1 MKKLINILLISYM
14 MLFMSGC
21 SDILDTEPKDL
32 LTDETVWRDPEAI
45 RAFSAKMY
53 DRMQTEDLGWAPHGE
68 AAYLSQATDEAV
80 RSYGWGGTS
89 DGPILPDGGFDIWNE
104 TYSAIRAANSFLE
117 KIPTSTVLTEEEKKV
132 YLAETRF
139 IRAFYYFTFVKRY
152 GGVPI
157 ITKVQEYNGSNVSEL
172 QVKRDTEEAVYEFI
186 KTEIDEI
193 KDDLPEV
200 QTDAKNKFRVTKY
213 GALALKSRAM
223 LYAGSI
229 AKYSFVELNGV
240 IGIPKDKAQYF
251 FSESKKAS
259 EEIINSKKYSLYE
272 KYEDP
277 AENYQK
283 LFLEKDMHS
292 EAIFTKAFSSPD
304 KGHSFDFYNAPQS
317 FKVDYGCA
325 TNPTL
330 EFVEYF
336 ENTDGTT
343 EKLRVND
350 ASGNPILYTN
360 PQDIFI
366 GKDPR
371 LFGSIMTPFSEWQ
384 NGHLEIRKGIIDGDK
399 IISASNLT
407 DTYGEGVNSITII
420 GKDGIM
426 NGGDPT
432 KTGFYIKKFM
442 NATERVPNGRSDTYW
457 MVFRYAEI
465 LLNYAEACVELNQ
478 DTNKALVQL
487 NLIRKRAGIKELSS
501 LNMEK
506 IRQERKIELVFEN
519 HRWWDIRRWRIAT
532 ELMNATQYHALCPYL
547 IWEEGK
553 NPSEMKYIYKIENAA
568 GNKPTKTFLPKLYYV
583 KIETAEINKNPNLD
597 QNPGY

>member
-1 MKKLINILLISYM
+1 MKKIIINILLIHCM
-14 MLFMSGC
+14 AFFMYSC
-21 SDILDTEPKDL
+21 DILDTEPRDL
-32 LTDETVWRDPEAI
+32 LTDEAVWKDPEAI
-45 RAFSAKMY
+45 RAFVGKMY

-80 RSYGWGGTS
+80 RSYSWGGTS
-89 DGPILPDGGFDIWNE
+89 DGPIIPDGGLDLWD
-104 TYSAIRAANSFLE
+104 YSAVREANSFLE
-117 KIPTSTVLTEEEKKV
+117 KIPTSTVLSEDEKKV
-132 YLAETRF
+132 YIAEARF

-157 ITKVQEYNGSNVSEL
+157 ITKVQEYSGNNLPEL

-193 KDDLPEV
+193 KNDLPEV
-200 QTDAKNKFRVTKY
+200 QTNAKDKYRVTKY

-229 AKYSFVELNGV
+229 ATYSFVDLNGV
-240 IGIPKDKAQYF
+240 VGIPKDKASYF
-251 FSESKKAS
+251 FGESKKAS
-259 EEIINSKKYSLYE
+259 EEIMSSQKFSLYE
-272 KYEDP
+272 KYEENK

-283 LFLEKDMHS
+283 MFLEKDMHS

-304 KGHSFDFYNAPQS
+304 KAHCFDFYNAAQS

-330 EFVEYF
+330 EFVEYY
-336 ENTDGTT
+336 ENVDGTT
-343 EKLRVND
+343 EKLKVND
-350 ASGNPILYTN
+350 ANGDPILYAN
-360 PQDIFI
+360 PADIFI

-371 LFGSIMTPFSEWQ
+371 LFGTIITPFSEWQ
-384 NGHLEIRKGIIDGDK
+384 NGYLEIRKGIIDGDQ

-407 DTYGEGVNSITII
+407 DRYGKGENSITII

-442 NATERVPNGRSDTYW
+442 NATERVPSWRSDTYW

-465 LLNYAEACVELNQ
+465 LLNYAEACLELNQ
-478 DTNKALVQL
+478 DVDKALTQV
-487 NLIRKRAGIKELSS
+487 NLIRKRAGIQELGS
-501 LNMEK
+501 LDMEK
-506 IRQERKIELVFEN
+506 VRHERKIELAFEN
-519 HRWWDIRRWRIAT
+519 YRWWDIRRWRIAT
-532 ELMNATQYHALCPYL
+532 DLMNATQYHALCPYL
-547 IWEEGK
+547 VWEEGK
-553 NPSEMKYIYKIENAA
+553 NPADMKYIYKIENAA
-568 GNKPTKTFLPKLYYV
+568 GNKPTKTFLSKLYYV
-583 KIETAEINKNPNLD
+583 RIATDEINKNPNLV